1 MAFHYEKLKVLR
13 KAKHMSQME
22 LAKTLGVGKST
33 IGMYESGQRTPEF
46 KTLEAICDFFN
57 ISMTELSDN
66 LSTNGRR
73 NINITTNNGAVS
85 GNGNA
90 TVIECPLT
98 DDKLEVSLR
107 AMLGDSVETDDIVQA
122 LADGVTVLKDLDD
135 FDRQNLRLYLQGI
148 VNVIKKAKANGDKR
162 ITISAAQ

>member
-66 LSTNGRR
+66 LSTNGRS

-85 GNGNA
+85 GSGNA

-122 LADGVTVLKDLDD
+122 LTDGVTVLKDLDD

-148 VNVIKKAKANGDKR
+148 VNVIKKAKANGDKYKPR
-162 ITISAAQ
+162 SKL

>member
-66 LSTNGRR
+66 LSTNGRS

-122 LADGVTVLKDLDD
+122 LTDGVTVLKDLDD

-148 VNVIKKAKANGDKR
+148 VNVIKKAKANGDKYKPR
-162 ITISAAQ
+162 SKL